1 MDGWTKNSLKC
12 TTSHSSGDI
21 GEMVIFSQ
29 KDSIW
34 KGYGGQISEHTVE
47 GYFWVFNLVE
57 SKNSLVGFWC
67 SKDFIVVQPAHNH
80 KR

>member
-21 GEMVIFSQ
+21 GEMVLFGHRTVYG
-29 KDSIW
+29 
-34 KGYGGQISEHTVE
+34 KGMGGQISEHTVE

-57 SKNSLVGFWC
+57 SKNSLVGFSG
-67 SKDFIVVQPAHNH
+67 SKDFIGVSE
-80 KR
+80 